1 MVSGEIGET
10 HDGRTIY
17 TASRQIRLQGVP
29 RSAFADD
36 RGLMHNSLRRQSSAL
51 PLTDSEKDMFDRMEF
66 ALRSG
71 KPYCSGTL
79 SVTKDQLVVFYGKDM
94 KTAG

>member
-1 MVSGEIGET
+1 MSET
-10 HDGRTIY
+10 SSI
-17 TASRQIRLQGVP
+17 
-29 RSAFADD
+29 
-36 RGLMHNSLRRQSSAL
+36 HNSSMHVESSAL